1 VLGDSSAAGVGVQTQ
16 AQALV
21 GQTVGAL
28 AGRYRVS
35 WELVA
40 ATGMTTRG
48 MIMQLERRPA
58 DRYDIAL
65 TALGVNDVT
74 RRRPVTTWLAE
85 QRNLWDIL
93 RTRFGTSRIIVSGLP
108 PVHVFPALP
117 QPLRWYLGA
126 HAKRLDRA
134 LRRIVA
140 GEPDC
145 HFVDLHQLKDRSAM
159 AADGFHPGA
168 DAYTWWGRTVAAAI
182 DHGMRYARDDL

>member
-1 VLGDSSAAGVGVQTQ
+1 
-16 AQALV
+16 
-21 GQTVGAL
+21 
-28 AGRYRVS
+28 
-35 WELVA
+35 
-40 ATGMTTRG
+40 
-48 MIMQLERRPA
+48 
-58 DRYDIAL
+58 
-65 TALGVNDVT
+65 
-74 RRRPVTTWLAE
+74 
-85 QRNLWDIL
+85 
-93 RTRFGTSRIIVSGLP
+93 
-108 PVHVFPALP
+108 VHVFPALP